1 METFWG
7 LLSIVA
13 SVLVN
18 IISHLTYNERY
29 HVVKFDRDI
38 KYDIF
43 ITSIFAIWLSVVS
56 IIGMDG
62 NGFYIGFWYCI
73 LIALAVPITWIG
85 AVMGRTFYSNLLD
98 SMLPNLIKKINKGI
112 DLALIF
118 KRGLFKRTKKLGREA
133 SHNNE
138 EIKLL
143 EALVEDLSRQVAILP
158 ENRPLAVLT
167 DDSLTTSG
175 KKPKTVL
182 ANTRVVANGKKSLA
196 VLANTRVV
204 ASGKKPKTV
213 LADARVVA
221 SGKQPLAVLTDN
233 SVAGSGKQPAP
244 SRSRYSSSDPGIRAM
259 EDQLSDI

>member
-7 LLSIVA
+7 LLSIVVA
-13 SVLVN
+13 VLIN

-118 KRGLFKRTKKLGREA
+118 KNGLFERTKKLVRET

-138 EIKLL
+138 EIKRL
-143 EALVEDLSRQVAILP
+143 EALVADLSQQVAILP
-158 ENRPLAVLT
+158 GMKPLAVLV
-167 DDSLTTSG
+167 DAS
-175 KKPKTVL
+175 
-182 ANTRVVANGKKSLA
+182 VANSGNKP
-196 VLANTRVV
+196 
-204 ASGKKPKTV
+204 AS
-213 LADARVVA
+213 RC
-221 SGKQPLAVLTDN
+221 
-233 SVAGSGKQPAP
+233 
-244 SRSRYSSSDPGIRAM
+244 SRYSSNDPGIRAM